1 MKVGCFED
9 RFHSRAL
16 PELIA
21 NYRGS
26 DQFDWFNLD
35 KHVKKCAEEAKKRN
49 YMFFG
54 YVYIKSRYITN
65 NNKLSNNDKLV
76 TEFFCNTNKEG
87 QLRYRK

>member
-35 KHVKKCAEEAKKRN
+35 KYVKKCAEEAKKRN

-54 YVYIKSRYITN
+54 YVYIKSIYITDN
-65 NNKLSNNDKLV
+65 NKLV
-76 TEFFCNTNKEG
+76 TEFFWNRNEEG
-87 QLRYRK
+87 QLRYRE

>member
-1 MKVGCFED
+1 M
-9 RFHSRAL
+9 
-16 PELIA
+16 IA

-35 KHVKKCAEEAKKRN
+35 KYVKKCAEEAKKRN

-54 YVYIKSRYITN
+54 YVYIKSRYITDN
-65 NNKLSNNDKLV
+65 NKLV

-87 QLRYRK
+87 HRE